1 MGFDFKSARPEDV
14 RKKLDEITRK
24 SSGYLTLAARALN
37 DVEDAIYPEEEILAI
52 GEGLYNHDMWLIL
65 VTDRRILMLCR
76 GLLFGFKSKSIRME
90 DVAGVTAVPGSMMTK
105 LVVQEGTKSIEI
117 DNIHNASAQY
127 IEGRIRQV
135 LKGQKLGIP
144 AVSMPED
151 DHLVALAELVK
162 KREQRQI
169 DDEEF
174 DRQKAELMRKYI
186 ESGG

>member
-1 MGFDFKSARPEDV
+1 
-14 RKKLDEITRK
+14 
-24 SSGYLTLAARALN
+24 
-37 DVEDAIYPEEEILAI
+37 
-52 GEGLYNHDMWLIL
+52 
-65 VTDRRILMLCR
+65 MLCR

-151 DHLVALAELVK
+151 DHLVALADLVK